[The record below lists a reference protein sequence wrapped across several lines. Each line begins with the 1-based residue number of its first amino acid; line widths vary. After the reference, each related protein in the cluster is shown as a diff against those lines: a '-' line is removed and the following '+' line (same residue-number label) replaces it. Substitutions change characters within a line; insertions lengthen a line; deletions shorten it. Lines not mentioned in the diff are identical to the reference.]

1 LQNAGEPTTPV
12 GELVLTI
19 TITLPEEAQQSSET
33 VGAEPTLFTPQS
45 GVQKPFEPAPGHDL
59 PTVASSNADLRAP
72 EIQRQPLPPQKKR
85 TSLPMTAG
93 IISGLIVLLLLA
105 GTVYLYNSRQSNANA
120 LLQSQTA
127 TALAQTPKHTP
138 TARITPTARP
148 SNGLYIAG
156 TYNGSMN
163 DATTQQASSISVL
176 IEQSKGSGI
185 LNGKFTFRSPSQGAY
200 SLKGIVDT
208 QGNFSFTVQQP
219 AGQQPLYY
227 YGKVQQGSY
236 LRGFFCRS
244 STNSCSGGSSYF
256 LVGPRF

>member
-1 LQNAGEPTTPV
+1 
-12 GELVLTI
+12 
-19 TITLPEEAQQSSET
+19 
-33 VGAEPTLFTPQS
+33 
-45 GVQKPFEPAPGHDL
+45 
-59 PTVASSNADLRAP
+59 
-72 EIQRQPLPPQKKR
+72 
-85 TSLPMTAG
+85 MTAA

-105 GTVYLYNSRQSNANA
+105 GTVYLYNSRQSNVNA

-138 TARITPTARP
+138 TARITPTAKP
-148 SNGLYIAG
+148 PNGLYIAG

-163 DATTQQASSISVL
+163 DATTQQTSGISVL
-176 IEQSKGSGI
+176 IEQSNGSGI

-227 YGKVQQGSY
+227 YGNIQQGSY
-236 LRGFFCRS
+236 LKGFFCRT
-244 STNSCSGGSSYF
+244 STNSCSGSSSYF